1 MPSKVMS
8 LLAVSTT
15 TVAVAAL
22 AAPSSALAKHKK
34 PSAVDV
40 YVEQVPTASGH
51 QAPPTATTS
60 GAPAASSSAP
70 VPLTSQAKR
79 KLQSRGGKDA
89 GLLAHIATHPGFDR
103 KLASVGE
110 TTQPGTFDAAFDLG
124 AGPTVL
130 FALVLGTALFVA
142 VGGGLRGWRR
152 RRLH

>member
-1 MPSKVMS
+1 MPRKMMR
-8 LLAVSTT
+8 LLAAA
-15 TVAVAAL
+15 TVLAATAAL

-51 QAPPTATTS
+51 QAAPSTS
-60 GAPAASSSAP
+60 GGTSSGVT
-70 VPLTSQAKR
+70 VPLSAQAKS
-79 KLQSRGGKDA
+79 KLQSKGGKDA
-89 GLLAHIATHPGFDR
+89 PLLKQMVTHPGFER
-103 KLASVGE
+103 HLAAVGDAG
-110 TTQPGTFDAAFDLG
+110 QPGTFNAAFDLG

-142 VGGGLRGWRR
+142 VSGGLRGWRR